1 MHFVTFATAALS
13 RAWHALIPACSMR
26 VIADA
31 EETESRQSL
40 HGVGEDVR
48 PPPLNFVQCGIILHL
63 LCYVE
68 QSRERCPQPRPSPR
82 GAAVL
87 VAPRTC

>member
-48 PPPLNFVQCGIILHL
+48 PPP
-63 LCYVE
+63 
-68 QSRERCPQPRPSPR
+68 P
-82 GAAVL
+82 
-87 VAPRTC
+87 